1 LNILKEGR
9 NVRRYFFHHSII
21 GENPFERL
29 PTTVGNNGCLI
40 LQEALSYLE
49 CTVQQQMQC
58 GDRHLIYATV
68 DQGQV
73 LEQKGITVIEHS
85 R

>member
-1 LNILKEGR
+1 MNILKEGR